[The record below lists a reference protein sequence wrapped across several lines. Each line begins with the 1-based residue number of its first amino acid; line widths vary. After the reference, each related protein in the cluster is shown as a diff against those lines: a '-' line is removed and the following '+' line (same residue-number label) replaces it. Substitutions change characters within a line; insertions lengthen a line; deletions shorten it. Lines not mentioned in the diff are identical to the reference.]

1 MVTHNSCSDS
11 QPNLQIEVSN
21 LDLSIRNIKLLN
33 DISVTITTSGVTM
46 VLGPNG
52 AGKSLFLKCIH
63 GLVTPTKGS
72 ICFAGTH
79 DYPKQAM
86 VFQKPVLLRRSVMQN
101 MRFASQMQQSM
112 TELEE
117 ALVSVHLSDKKDY
130 PATQLSGGEQQRL
143 ALARALITRPELLLL
158 DEPTASLD
166 PGSVLIIEDLIQKAA
181 REGVKIVFISH
192 DIGQAKRLAADVLFL
207 NRGQMVEHSE
217 ATTFFTTPQSNEA
230 MAYLNGEIVL

>member
-11 QPNLQIEVSN
+11 QSNLQIEVSN

-52 AGKSLFLKCIH
+52 AGKSLLLKCIH

-101 MRFASQMQQSM
+101 MRFASQTQQSM

-230 MAYLNGEIVL
+230 MVYLNGEIVL